1 MGKSEYGPRAL
12 GNRSILA
19 DARNPKMRNYL
30 NKNVKHR
37 EMFRPFAPVILEE
50 KNSEYFDLKQP
61 SPYMLLVAKSHKAK
75 LIPSAI
81 HVDNTAR
88 VQTVNTKQN
97 LNLYNII
104 KNFYKLTGVPVILN
118 TSFNDAG
125 EPMVESPLDSLIC
138 FLQTKIDCLILNDF
152 MIEKKDIKK
161 LSIKNI
167 LNYRKI

>member
-1 MGKSEYGPRAL
+1 
-12 GNRSILA
+12 
-19 DARNPKMRNYL
+19 MRNYL

-50 KNSEYFDLKQP
+50 KNSEYFDLNQP

-125 EPMVESPLDSLIC
+125 EPMVESPLDS
-138 FLQTKIDCLILNDF
+138 
-152 MIEKKDIKK
+152 
-161 LSIKNI
+161 
-167 LNYRKI
+167 

>member
-1 MGKSEYGPRAL
+1 
-12 GNRSILA
+12 
-19 DARNPKMRNYL
+19 
-30 NKNVKHR
+30 
-37 EMFRPFAPVILEE
+37 
-50 KNSEYFDLKQP
+50 
-61 SPYMLLVAKSHKAK
+61 MLLVAKSHKAK

-138 FLQTKIDCLILNDF
+138 FLRTKIDCLILNDF

-167 LNYRKI
+167 LNYRKNLISGKEKDFKKLDETIVNERI